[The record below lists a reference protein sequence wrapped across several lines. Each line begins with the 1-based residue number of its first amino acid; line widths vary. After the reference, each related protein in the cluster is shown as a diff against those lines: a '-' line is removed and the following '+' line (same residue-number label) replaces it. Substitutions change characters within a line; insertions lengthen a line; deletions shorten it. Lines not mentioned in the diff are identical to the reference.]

1 MKSQLELESKTELD
15 SELDTNI
22 YNMHIIKTS
31 SKNSSSA
38 PRPTFYA
45 SLPRPARVKHS
56 PSCTG
61 LSQTCALACF
71 CLYVCMCVCACLC
84 LLLCMC
90 ECACVSFCA
99 TNRFL
104 LTLTLRCVELPFAAS
119 AAAPVPSSPFP
130 SSSSSL

>member
-22 YNMHIIKTS
+22 YNMHIIKTT

-45 SLPRPARVKHS
+45 SLPHPPVSSTRPRVQGCRR
-56 PSCTG
+56 PVR
-61 LSQTCALACF
+61 LLVF
-71 CLYVCMCVCACLC
+71 VCMCVCVCACLC